1 MNRMG
6 RTRKK
11 RSKRRS
17 HQTLRTR
24 GGDLLAEF
32 HRIISLRETAQQ
44 KVDASQN
51 INRRFLKS
59 LKGGTINIKRAKPIV
74 NNIAKQRTELTSNFP
89 FSIQPFWKTSN
100 SNEERVLREAVE
112 RLVAEPSETA
122 ANQQRIVEIKQLFT
136 TLSNSRLQAAKEVN
150 QKWKNITRRASRAS
164 QMKMVN
170 ALRGISIPDDE
181 KEENKVAQDEKKSLE
196 FFDQFGTNLEQYIW
210 TEHPMGLKLVD
221 FTLSY
226 VEDRI
231 SKTVVI
237 IPTLDTKYYSFKYM
251 DIRNMNAMKQWVIY
265 SLKLIRMIKVMKTE
279 PNPSK
284 RLDSILR
291 NTYHLTRIIAFLMY
305 IKEGNKLPNT
315 TFDMNTYETRL
326 YRYVFYR
333 ISYMAYRDGNMN
345 KDMMTR
351 IQVSIQQLK
360 TMFKQK
366 NETQWEDDLKQYGI
380 TIDVNASARK

>member
-1 MNRMG
+1 
-6 RTRKK
+6 
-11 RSKRRS
+11 
-17 HQTLRTR
+17 
-24 GGDLLAEF
+24 LAEF

-59 LKGGTINIKRAKPIV
+59 LKGGAINIERAKPIV

-89 FSIQPFWKTSN
+89 FFIQPFWKAPN
-100 SNEERVLREAVE
+100 SDNPSEESVLREVVE
-112 RLVAEPSETA
+112 RLIAEPSETA
-122 ANQQRIVEIKQLFT
+122 ANQRRIVEIKQLFT

-150 QKWKNITRRASRAS
+150 QKWKNITRRASRSS

-170 ALRGISIPDDE
+170 ALRGIRSSIVEE
-181 KEENKVAQDEKKSLE
+181 KEEKVVQDEQKSLE

-210 TEHPMGLKLVD
+210 TEHTMGLKLVD

-265 SLKLIRMIKVMKTE
+265 SLKLIRMIKIMKKE

-326 YRYVFYR
+326 YRYVFYH
-333 ISYMAYRDGNMN
+333 ISYMAYHDGNMN

-360 TMFKQK
+360 TMFEQKKEKQCI
-366 NETQWEDDLKQYGI
+366 DDLKQYGI